1 MVAVTGRDIG
11 DILAIGVAGITPGD
25 GRQAARN
32 ALYVQC
38 HRLRCGRCAQR
49 GAEENGKMP
58 TDVHIEP
65 AAARIL
71 LFEEVYPARAAQE
84 QAEKSKLDAFG
95 TLARLNPLNR
105 PKQDTVLLSKWEL
118 RFEPFWHVVARR
130 EVDFTHEAHYSVQI
144 GNPYAQRV
152 EVAGHG
158 FEVISPGSKPR
169 IELPVQEICHR
180 RIETR
185 LYQDGL
191 KRQVKPATLQKYVE
205 KYKAVE
211 HEQLGQ
217 VGAIEPKLSSAAAMQ
232 LALSQLA
239 AEAIDA
245 STLHN
250 ERCIFEKLFLYYRP
264 VFAFEYAWTSAG
276 KVGVIEI
283 DGLTGEVV
291 SSGEWFR
298 DKIDQ
303 VMTRDMLFDLGA
315 EVASA
320 AIPAGGIA
328 VKVLHKLTQ

>member
-1 MVAVTGRDIG
+1 M
-11 DILAIGVAGITPGD
+11 
-25 GRQAARN
+25 Q
-32 ALYVQC
+32 
-38 HRLRCGRCAQR
+38 
-49 GAEENGKMP
+49 
-58 TDVHIEP
+58 TDVHIDP
-65 AAARIL
+65 AATRIL

-105 PKQDTVLLSKWEL
+105 PKHDTVLLSKWEL
-118 RFEPFWHVVARR
+118 RYEPFWHVAARR
-130 EVDFTHEAHYSVQI
+130 EVDFTHEANYSVQI
-144 GNPYAQRV
+144 SNPHAQRV
-152 EVAGHG
+152 EVAGRS
-158 FEVISPGSKPR
+158 FEIIAPGSKPR
-169 IELPVQEICHR
+169 IELPMQEICHR
-180 RIETR
+180 KIETQ

-211 HEQLGQ
+211 QEQLGQ
-217 VGAIEPKLSSAAAMQ
+217 EGAIEPKLSSAAAMQ
-232 LALSQLA
+232 IALSQLA
-239 AEAIDA
+239 TEAIDA
-245 STLHN
+245 SALHE
-250 ERCIFEKLFLYYRP
+250 ERYTFEKLFLYYRP
-264 VFAFEYAWTSAG
+264 VFAFEYAWNSNG

-283 DGLTGEVV
+283 DGLTGDVV

-298 DKIDQ
+298 DKIDR